1 MLSSLEISHHIAGY
15 LSLNDIGAL
24 DALESL
30 YEFNARG
37 HDVSQGMF
45 QRGDDGQSDIENQ
58 QHPSGMRSRLGA
70 TASFCAADSDINP
83 KAGLQTSIT
92 KKNEKNWKRTKQSQ
106 NTHA

>member
-1 MLSSLEISHHIAGY
+1 MTPLMIPSEEAAKPNVLEV
-15 LSLNDIGAL
+15 
-24 DALESL
+24 
-30 YEFNARG
+30 R
-37 HDVSQGMF
+37 MF
-45 QRGDDGQSDIENQ
+45 
-58 QHPSGMRSRLGA
+58 PKGA